1 MEMNKAE
8 IIPRPRGR
16 QPDRRPITNPDL
28 DLLASFSAATSLAH
42 AVVFGAAPNT

>member
-8 IIPRPRGR
+8 IIPRPRR
-16 QPDRRPITNPDL
+16 HQPDRWPIANPEL
-28 DLLASFSAATSLAH
+28 DLRASFSTATSLAH